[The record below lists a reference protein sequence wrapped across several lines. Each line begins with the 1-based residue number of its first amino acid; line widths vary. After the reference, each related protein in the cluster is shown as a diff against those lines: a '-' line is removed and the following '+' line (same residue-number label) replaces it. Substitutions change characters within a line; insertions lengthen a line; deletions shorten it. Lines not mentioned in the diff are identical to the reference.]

1 MYLNFFFFLRFGH
14 IALYVSSACTLSHI
28 QLFATPWTVAHQ
40 APLSVGFCRQEYWS
54 GLSFPP
60 PVDLSDPEIEL
71 VSLASPALAGGFFTS
86 WASGESPALCG
97 DFTILH
103 LQRMPGSLQPCHQ
116 NSLLNFGMCQCDEID
131 YSLVIFICI
140 FLFMSE
146 VEYFFIWLRAICIL
160 LFAHALCH
168 QFLVLAMPL
177 FKGKLP
183 AWLSIAQIH
192 YSVLIQFYL

>member
-1 MYLNFFFFLRFGH
+1 MLQVTETQIHCSPQEQYIVCPVCVFSRVWLF
-14 IALYVSSACTLSHI
+14 VTL
-28 QLFATPWTVAHQ
+28 WTVACQ
-40 APLSVGFCRQEYWS
+40 APLSVGFSRQEYWN

-60 PVDLSDPEIEL
+60 PVDLPDPEIEL

-103 LQRMPGSLQPCHQ
+103 LQRICLRMPGSLQPCQQ

-140 FLFMSE
+140 FLSW
-146 VEYFFIWLRAICIL
+146 V
-160 LFAHALCH
+160 
-168 QFLVLAMPL
+168 
-177 FKGKLP
+177 KLNIS
-183 AWLSIAQIH
+183 LH
-192 YSVLIQFYL
+192 G